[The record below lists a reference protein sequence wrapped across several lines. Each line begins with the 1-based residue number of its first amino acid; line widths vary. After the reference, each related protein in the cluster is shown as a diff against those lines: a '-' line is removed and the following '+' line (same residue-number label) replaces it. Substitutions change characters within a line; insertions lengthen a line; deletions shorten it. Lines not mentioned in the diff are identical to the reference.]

1 MRLLLA
7 GLLLFLVACTGSTGS
22 RNQRTGAA
30 ATSTPNEWAERRE
43 EWEYLEFIPTVNERL
58 KGTGMKPLRFE
69 KLPPGSRQ
77 VRVWAGFD
85 LRPLSG
91 IILTQRN
98 GEWAALY
105 IPPLEEASNRSELTY
120 QDLIKSLPPPQS
132 GWASFWERLEALGI
146 YTLPDATEVGA
157 LNSYFDARVVVVEVK
172 TPDSYRNYLYNGL
185 ATAKAPEAKK
195 MSEIAETL
203 SKEFRISLY

>member
-1 MRLLLA
+1 MKLLLA
-7 GLLLFLVACTGSTGS
+7 VLILSAVACTGCAGS
-22 RNQRTGAA
+22 REQRAGAL
-30 ATSTPNEWAERRE
+30 ATPTPNEMAERRE

-77 VRVWAGFD
+77 VRVWAGFA
-85 LRPLSG
+85 LSPVSG
-91 IILTQRN
+91 IILHQRD
-98 GEWAALY
+98 GEWFALY
-105 IPPLEEASNRSELTY
+105 IPPLEELSKPALTY
-120 QDLIKSLPPPQS
+120 QDLVKQLPPPQS

-157 LNSYFDARVVVVEVK
+157 LNPYLDARVVVVEVK

-185 ATAKAPEAKK
+185 PTAEAPEAKK
-195 MSEIAETL
+195 MLEIVETL
-203 SKEFRISLY
+203 SQEFRISLY